1 MEDAQKQLVDKLKT
15 ANNILVTVSR
25 DPSVDQLAALIGLTL
40 LLTKQEKHAAAVFSG
55 SVPSTIE
62 FLQPEETIEKDTNSL
77 RDFIIALDKNK
88 ADKLRYKVED
98 NLVRIFIT
106 PYKTSITQDD
116 FEFTQGDLNVDLI
129 IALGVKKQE
138 DLDEAI
144 MAHGQILHDATIA
157 SINVDAEGGLGTI
170 NWHQPD
176 ASSLSELVTRLG
188 QAIDDKLFDAQIST
202 ALMTGIVA
210 ETDRFSNEKTT
221 PQTMSAS
228 AILMTGGANQQLV
241 ASKLMDAGQLAT
253 LNLRQET
260 PETPPL
266 ETNAVEIEHNA
277 DTPPEPASEA
287 PVEIVADAP
296 AEPAVETPQEPAA
309 EPQEPQVPSPV
320 PDVPPAPDLPV
331 FELPTPDV
339 ESLPS
344 ETGSAPAP
352 NEPPAVPPASAPEP
366 EVVAPPEPIDV
377 TPPSPPVPEPVPT
390 PTTQPGPGSTTTA
403 PTLPEGMALGPDPT
417 QSTEEVHTHETLTE
431 LEEAVASPHLKDDP
445 TLNTARD
452 EVNKAIN
459 ETNVEPTAAE
469 NPEQPQPGG
478 AVQFGKELNPSDL
491 PSDPTVPTPSP
502 PTSSDSVDSDT
513 ATPAE
518 DNQSD
523 DQSKNDPNSPPP
535 VPPPIPF
542 QFGNPSPPQ

>member
-40 LLTKQEKHAAAVFSG
+40 LLTKEDKHAAAVFSG

-62 FLQPEETIEKDTNSL
+62 FLKPEETIEKDTNSL

-98 NLVRIFIT
+98 NVVRIFIT
-106 PYKTSITQDD
+106 PYKTSITKDD

-129 IALGVKKQE
+129 VALGVKKQE

-144 MAHGQILHDATIA
+144 MAHGQILHDATVA
-157 SINVDAEGGLGTI
+157 SINVDADGGLGTI
-170 NWHQPD
+170 NWHQPG

-188 QAIDDKLFDAQIST
+188 QAIDDKLFDSQIST

-228 AILMTGGANQQLV
+228 AALMTGGANQQLV

-253 LNLRQET
+253 LNVRDEAPEAT
-260 PETPPL
+260 PTDSGS
-266 ETNAVEIEHNA
+266 VEIEHKVEI
-277 DTPPEPASEA
+277 PEDAPSAEA
-287 PVEIVADAP
+287 PTGEDAP
-296 AEPAVETPQEPAA
+296 VPETETTPVTEVTP
-309 EPQEPQVPSPV
+309 EKEEVPE
-320 PDVPPAPDLPV
+320 APELPT
-331 FELPTPDV
+331 FELPSPNV

-344 ETGSAPAP
+344 EAGAPV
-352 NEPPAVPPASAPEP
+352 EPP
-366 EVVAPPEPIDV
+366 V
-377 TPPSPPVPEPVPT
+377 TPPVPEPISVNPVSSPVPEPLST
-390 PTTQPGPGSTTTA
+390 PTQQPGPGSPPPPPAANGATTA
-403 PTLPEGMALGPDPT
+403 PPLPDPLALAPDPS
-417 QSTEEVHTHETLTE
+417 QPTEEVRTHETLTE

-445 TLNTARD
+445 TLGTARD
-452 EVNKAIN
+452 EVNKALNDIN
-459 ETNVEPTAAE
+459 ATEPPHPT
-469 NPEQPQPGG
+469 QSSG
-478 AVQFGKELNPSDL
+478 AVQFGKELRPSDL
-491 PSDPTVPTPSP
+491 PSDPTVPTPTP
-502 PTSSDSVDSDT
+502 T
-513 ATPAE
+513 ATEPAQE
-518 DNQSD
+518 PAT
-523 DQSKNDPNSPPP
+523 DPNAPPP

-542 QFGNPSPPQ
+542 QFGNPSPPK